1 MEVDAGA
8 AATIISEETFKK
20 ISQGNSAQK
29 KLEMKPT
36 QVKLR
41 TYTGESVNNKIMET
55 VDVDVFYEGQEKKL
69 LTLFVEGSG
78 PNLLGRDWLKDVKLD
93 WRTLFKMEAD
103 GNRAESKLKTLITQ
117 YSDVF
122 EEGLGTFT

>member
-1 MEVDAGA
+1 MEVDTGA

-20 ISQGNSAQK
+20 LTAQK

-41 TYTGESVNNKIMET
+41 TYNGESVKILGT
-55 VDVDVFYEGQEKKL
+55 VDVVVFYEGQKKQL
-69 LTLFVEGSG
+69 STLVVEGSG

-93 WRTLFKMEAD
+93 WRKLFKMEAD
-103 GNRAESKLKTLITQ
+103 GNHAEPKLKTLISQ
-117 YSDVF
+117 
-122 EEGLGTFT
+122 